1 MADDIIVGIL
11 RALLKLDTADFE
23 TNAKKSKS
31 TTDQLEQSM
40 LSFGK
45 TLTGAFTATAIIAFG
60 REVLK
65 FADDIGD
72 LSTQTGISTSRL
84 QALNYVMA
92 GSGVTVDD
100 LANGIAQLSKRLVGG
115 DTGAANAIRTLGL
128 NVDHLIAMKPDQAF
142 IAIGEAVSR
151 IPNPME
157 RSAIMM
163 ELFGRN
169 GSQYLKAVTADM
181 GALVAQVEKTG
192 PIMSENLIDRAD
204 QFDKAWERGKIQ
216 VKAMTAALIEFTAE
230 ALETQRVGM
239 LGLSQTTVTLGQSV
253 RNFTDDG
260 NETREMLAGLEAAAW
275 KNVPAF
281 KSTALS
287 MGEAHKVA
295 VELDKQV
302 GQKLAKAHEDAAAAA
317 KKSADETA
325 KAYAKMYSD
334 VLNAQGLWQM
344 EIDKFR
350 AAPIEDVAK
359 TFATVTL
366 TEDQAAAA
374 AEALIVKLHELQ
386 FANVQWHTTS
396 TQSADDYNAIL
407 DKLIG
412 NLRANGTLIEENKVY
427 TDTWQKSIGDLSQAF
442 MVFSQIAG
450 DSLGRT
456 FQLIGANIA
465 GIDLANKGIAAMKG
479 GFSALGGG
487 NILSGL
493 AGIATGIGGIASAAA
508 AAVQLVMAL
517 WSGLKKLFGG
527 GEEGTVVNPAR
538 DQFWQQYGGY
548 ESASTMLT
556 KRLEELGDSDPGGT
570 ADNLIKAAF
579 SADTKEEF
587 DKAQDAIISLIGG
600 SKFHGGGLVGGVGN
614 VMGLLRAGE
623 RVLTGEQNEWFSGL
637 MRAMPAIELANAARL
652 STGGAG
658 RPLEIHIAT
667 YLDGRVVARQ
677 VLQHMPYELAAH
689 GVK

>member
-1 MADDIIVGIL
+1 VADDIIVGVL
-11 RALLKLDTADFE
+11 RALLKLDTAEFE

-31 TTDQLEQSM
+31 TTEGMEKSL
-40 LSFGK
+40 LSFAK
-45 TLTGAFTATAIIAFG
+45 TLTGAFTASAIIAYG

-128 NVDHLIAMKPDQAF
+128 NVDQLIAMSPDKAF
-142 IAIGEAVSR
+142 IAIGEAVSK

-181 GALVAQVEKTG
+181 GKLVDQVEKTG
-192 PIMSENLIDRAD
+192 PILSQNLIDSAD
-204 QFDKAWERGKIQ
+204 KFDRVWEQGKITLKAWTG
-216 VKAMTAALIEFTAE
+216 ALIE
-230 ALETQRVGM
+230 
-239 LGLSQTTVTLGQSV
+239 
-253 RNFTDDG
+253 
-260 NETREMLAGLEAAAW
+260 AGLEVAKFQFAAD
-275 KNVPAF
+275 
-281 KSTALS
+281 STGESFGQLRKQSADATEVMDEYS
-287 MGEAHKVA
+287 QMIAKVQPKAMGLVNAHKDLTLSSGEVNKITQ
-295 VELDKQV
+295 ELNKEI
-302 GQKLAKAHEDAAAAA
+302 GQKLAKSHEDAAKAAQKA
-317 KKSADETA
+317 ADDTA

-334 VLNAQGLWQM
+334 VMNAQGLWQM
-344 EIDKFR
+344 EIDKFQ

-427 TDTWQKSIGDLSQAF
+427 TDTWQTSIGELSQAF

-465 GIDLANKGIAAMKG
+465 GIDLANKGLATMKG
-479 GFSALGGG
+479 GFEALGHGS
-487 NILSGL
+487 ILSGL

-508 AAVQLVMAL
+508 AAVQLIMAL
-517 WSGLKKLFGG
+517 WNGLKKLFGG

-538 DQFWQQYGGY
+538 DQFWAQYGGY
-548 ESASTMLT
+548 EAASTMLT

-579 SADTKEEF
+579 SADTKDEF

-652 STGGAG
+652 STGGGG
-658 RPLEIHIAT
+658 RPIEIHLST